1 MRYLI
6 LSDLHSNLE
15 ASLAVVREA
24 RECGYDRAVVL
35 GDLVGYGASP
45 NEVVQLV
52 RDLKPLAAIRGN
64 HDKVVAGIGEGGDFN
79 EIALEA
85 ALQNRR
91 VLLTGH
97 REYLVE
103 LTPGPLRVDNRFL
116 IAHGTPENEDEYLL
130 DASDAAR
137 IFLATDFSLCFF
149 GHTHIPGAF
158 GLEEGEVMRWS
169 AGEKVS
175 VLPLEPDKRYL
186 ANPGSVGQP
195 RDKDPRASF
204 GLYDDRTCQFS
215 IHPVP
220 YEIDHAQERMIRAGL
235 PPVLAKRLQ
244 FGL

>member
-1 MRYLI
+1 MRYLL

-15 ASLAVVREA
+15 ASLAVMRDA
-24 RECGYDRAVVL
+24 RECGFDRVVVL

-45 NEVVQLV
+45 NEVVQLI
-52 RDLKPLAAIRGN
+52 RELKPLAAIRGN
-64 HDKVVAGIGEGGDFN
+64 HDKVVAGIGEGDDFN
-79 EIALEA
+79 EVALEA

-91 VLLTGH
+91 VLWPEH
-97 REYLVE
+97 RDYLAE
-103 LTPGPLRVDNRFL
+103 LSPGPLQVDDRFL

-137 IFLATDFSLCFF
+137 AFQATVFSLCFF
-149 GHTHIPGAF
+149 GHTHVPGVF
-158 GLEEGEVMRWS
+158 GLEEGEVLRWS
-169 AGEKVS
+169 AGERVS
-175 VLPLEPDKRYL
+175 ALPLEPDRRYL

-204 GLYDDRTCQFS
+204 GLYDDRTGEFS
-215 IHPVP
+215 IHRVP
-220 YEIDHAQERMIRAGL
+220 YEIDQTQERMIRAGL